1 MKYTLIGTDTL
12 KTMYPK
18 VNENFS
24 ELEGKVDSN
33 YSTLDG
39 KITAGESGLTS
50 HKNSTQAH
58 NAKNI
63 KYEGDLP
70 ESNAEDAIDNVN
82 QRVSSIIAQS
92 GSSDT
97 EVVDARYDEINGILY
112 ELLKDRLTALT
123 QHTKDSMPHLIQDL
137 DSGKTYKYGLQ
148 IQNGVTQ
155 FIYEEVV

>member
-1 MKYTLIGTDTL
+1 MKHTLIGTDTL

-33 YSTLDG
+33 YSTLDN
-39 KITAGESGLTS
+39 KITSGGNNLNA
-50 HKNSTQAH
+50 HENSSQAH
-58 NAKNI
+58 TAKNI
-63 KYEGDLP
+63 SYNGDLP

-82 QRVSSIIAQS
+82 QRVSNIIAQS

-97 EVVDARYDEINGILY
+97 EVVDARYDEINDVLY
-112 ELLKDRLTALT
+112 ALLKDRLTALT
-123 QHTKDSMPHLIQDL
+123 QHTKESMPHVVSDL
-137 DSGKTYKYGLQ
+137 DTGKKYKYGLQ